1 MSRNMLNGAQVIV
14 DYLIQE
20 KVPQVFGLCGH
31 GNIQFIDALY
41 ERSSDIKTISVHH
54 ESVAGFMADV
64 YYRVSGRPTATFTS
78 CGPGSANLPISLAN
92 AFLDSVPF
100 LAVTGN
106 VPTSQ
111 FNRGAFQEMYRHY
124 QADFPSTVRT
134 MCKKVF
140 QPTRGEMVPLA
151 VRQAWKTMT
160 TGRPG
165 PVVLDV
171 PFDVFMESAAEEA
184 PNAQAWNA
192 NISSRCGADPEGVVK
207 AVDMLL
213 GAERPMIIVGQGV
226 RYGGAADELLKLA
239 ERLQIPVAAS
249 ASGLGA
255 IDCNHPLALGL
266 VARAGHYQANHAT
279 RQADVL
285 LAMGMRFDDR
295 TSSSWIPGYSFTI
308 PPTRL
313 IHVDIDPEEIG
324 RNYPVAL
331 GLMADVRTF
340 LRQVHAELD
349 RRADLTK
356 KADARKKWLAQI
368 DTYRKEWDKFV
379 APGFSDDT
387 TPINPQRAALEIDK
401 ALPEDAILV
410 SDIGVHHNW
419 LLGFCKPKRP
429 DSLIGSMGFG
439 PMGFGVAGVMGAKFA
454 APDRPCVS
462 VCGDGAFFMH
472 ANVLGTAVEYNL
484 PVVWVVWN
492 NYAYASIR
500 GLQRGYLGGRELA
513 TDFHDPNTGQRY
525 NPDFAA
531 MARSCGVEGVR
542 VDRAGDLGEAIRK
555 GIAANKPYL
564 IDVDI
569 AADINPV
576 GAGVWE
582 LPGLGQS
589 KAGIGT
595 RFSPPDLLREEIA
608 CCLQARK
615 SSSSVVPPA
624 SVLRPPNWRSAKAPT
639 SSSRRATSSGS
650 TRSAEKLNAIAIPA
664 DVTSDDS
671 VAELFRR
678 CGPVDHVVVTAAQL
692 RTGPFKTVAM
702 EDVRATMEG
711 KFWGA
716 WRVAQQ
722 ADIRPGGSLT
732 LVSGFLS
739 VRPRP
744 NSAIVSAANG
754 ALESLARAL
763 ALELAPVRVNA
774 VSPGIID
781 TPIRAAMPEEARRD
795 MLAKT
800 AAALPVGRVGAA
812 RISHARSSAS

>member
-1 MSRNMLNGAQVIV
+1 MSTNMLNGAQVIV

-20 KVPQVFGLCGH
+20 KVPYAFGLCGH
-31 GNIQFIDALY
+31 GNIQFIDALF
-41 ERSSDIKTISVHH
+41 ERQSDIKTISVHH

-64 YYRVSGRPTATFTS
+64 YYRVSGRPIATFTS
-78 CGPGSANLPISLAN
+78 CGPGSANLPISLGN

-100 LAVTGN
+100 MAVTGN

-111 FNRGAFQEMYRHY
+111 FNRGAFQELYRHY
-124 QADFPSTVRT
+124 QADFPATVRSY
-134 MCKKVF
+134 CKKVF

-151 VRQAWKTMT
+151 VRQAWKTMV

-171 PFDVFMESAAEEA
+171 PFDVFMEASATEA
-184 PNAQAWNA
+184 PKPQEWSA
-192 NISSRCGADPEGVVK
+192 NISCRCGADPEGVVQ

-213 GAERPMIIVGQGV
+213 SAERPVIIVGQGV
-226 RYGGAADELLKLA
+226 RYGGASNELLKLA

-255 IDCNHPLALGL
+255 IDASHPLALGL
-266 VARAGHYQANHAT
+266 VARGGHYQANHAT

-285 LAMGMRFDDR
+285 LALGMRFDDR
-295 TSSSWIPGYSFTI
+295 TSSSWIQGYSFTI
-308 PPTRL
+308 PPTKL

-349 RRADLTK
+349 RRADLSVR
-356 KADARKKWLAQI
+356 ADARKKWLAAI
-368 DTYRKEWDKFV
+368 DGYRKEWDKLV
-379 APGFSDDT
+379 APGFTDDSQ
-387 TPINPQRAALEIDK
+387 PINPQRAAFEIDRG
-401 ALPEDAILV
+401 LPKDAIMV

-419 LLGFCKPKRP
+419 LLGYCKPRRP

-439 PMGFGVAGVMGAKFA
+439 PMGFGVAGVLGAKFA

-472 ANVLGTAVEYNL
+472 ANVLGTAVEYDL

-513 TDFHDPNTGQRY
+513 TDFHHPRTGERY

-531 MARSCGVEGVR
+531 MARSAGVEGVR
-542 VDRAGDLGEAIRK
+542 VDRAADLAEAVRK
-555 GIAANKPYL
+555 GIAANRPYL

-569 AADINPV
+569 AADVNPT

-589 KAGIGT
+589 RPSIGS
-595 RFSPPDLLREEIA
+595 RYE
-608 CCLQARK
+608 
-615 SSSSVVPPA
+615 
-624 SVLRPPNWRSAKAPT
+624 PT
-639 SSSRRATSSGS
+639 
-650 TRSAEKLNAIAIPA
+650 
-664 DVTSDDS
+664 
-671 VAELFRR
+671 
-678 CGPVDHVVVTAAQL
+678 
-692 RTGPFKTVAM
+692 
-702 EDVRATMEG
+702 
-711 KFWGA
+711 
-716 WRVAQQ
+716 
-722 ADIRPGGSLT
+722 
-732 LVSGFLS
+732 
-739 VRPRP
+739 
-744 NSAIVSAANG
+744 
-754 ALESLARAL
+754 
-763 ALELAPVRVNA
+763 
-774 VSPGIID
+774 
-781 TPIRAAMPEEARRD
+781 
-795 MLAKT
+795 
-800 AAALPVGRVGAA
+800 
-812 RISHARSSAS
+812 